1 MLLELRIENF
11 AIIDQLDMHFGPG
24 LTILTGETGAGKSI
38 IVDAVEAIL
47 GGRAD
52 AAMVRSGA
60 EYAFIEAVFD
70 LNNESLNNIQSYL
83 ESEGLLDNA
92 DQFSL
97 GREIRVAGRNIARIN
112 GRSVSLAQL
121 REIGEQ
127 LIDVHGQSE
136 HLSLLKVRQH
146 IQLLDRYSYT
156 QSHLSVE
163 EHQGRYRDLY
173 RKWKDIEAQ
182 IEKIQKSERDA
193 ARRAD
198 MLNYQINE
206 IQSAQLTIGEEEN
219 LTEERNRL
227 ANSEAISKLVQEC
240 LYLLDEGSPEASAA
254 TDLIG
259 QVVRSLGGLTNLDPT
274 QKSQYERSQFLFEE
288 LNDLANN
295 LRSYLET
302 IEFNPKRL
310 NWLEERISL
319 IDNLKRKYGDTI
331 QDVLKFLENAALELD
346 TITHSEERLEELLE
360 ERRTLLNQLGVEG
373 EAMSSRRK
381 LAGASLAEAME
392 TELNELN
399 MAGARFQVSFKMQED
414 EHGVQLSD
422 GRKVAFGPHGLEQ
435 VEFLIAPNPGEGYKP
450 LAKIASGGETS
461 RLMLALKNVLT
472 KADWIPTLI
481 FDEIDQGIG
490 GRIGVVVGEK
500 LWNLGIDHQVFCITH
515 LPQLAAFGN
524 QHLAVEKHVSDGRT
538 TTRIWSLDGESRIQE
553 LAEMMGEVSEGTL
566 HSARELA
573 ELVRKKQAGA

>member
-11 AIIDQLDMHFGPG
+11 AIIDQLDMHFGSG

-70 LNNESLNNIQSYL
+70 LKNEALNQIRSYL
-83 ESEGLLDNA
+83 ENEDLLDIE
-92 DQFSL
+92 DKFMLS
-97 GREIRVAGRNIARIN
+97 REIRVAGRNIARIN
-112 GRSVSLAQL
+112 GRSVSVAQL
-121 REIGEQ
+121 REIGDQ

-156 QSHLSVE
+156 QPDLSVQ
-163 EHQGRYRDLY
+163 EHQHRYRNLY
-173 RKWKDIEAQ
+173 RKWKDTEAQ

-198 MLNYQINE
+198 ILNYQINE

-240 LYLLDEGSPEASAA
+240 LYLLDEGSPETSAA
-254 TDLIG
+254 TDLLG
-259 QVVRSLGGLTNLDPT
+259 QAVRNLSGLVNLDPT
-274 QKSQYERSQFLFEE
+274 QKTQHERSQYLFEE

-295 LRSYLET
+295 LRSYLEA

-331 QDVLKFLENAALELD
+331 QDILNYLENANLELD
-346 TITHSEERLEELLE
+346 TITHSEERLEQLLE
-360 ERRTLLNQLGVEG
+360 EIQLLLNQLGSVG
-373 EAMSSRRK
+373 EAMSTKRR
-381 LAGASLAEAME
+381 LAGVSLAKAME
-392 TELNELN
+392 AELSELN
-399 MAGARFQVSFKMQED
+399 MVEARFQVSFKVQED
-414 EHGVQLSD
+414 EGGVQLSD

-500 LWNLGIDHQVFCITH
+500 LWNLGLDHQVFCITH

-538 TTRIWSLDGESRIQE
+538 TTRIWSLDGESRIHE
-553 LAEMMGEVSEGTL
+553 LAQMMGDVSEGTL
-566 HSARELA
+566 ISARELA
-573 ELVRKKQAGA
+573 ELVKKKQAGA